1 MRPSTDEAIF
11 EGESADWRDRHA
23 RALQHVAAGDWNTAA
38 ELLKDLANLSLAPMH
53 RTLILN
59 DLGVLYSVMQNP
71 HAAAKVFQQAI
82 DLQPGW
88 DVPRRNRSLIT
99 GSAPIST
106 VLERSSAGARQTR
119 IGIVSLLFNWP
130 STGGGTVH
138 TAETARFLSRAGYD
152 VRHWVIRY
160 SGWSVGQVTEAVDW
174 PVEYLDF
181 TDAEWQGDRIQHR
194 VREAA
199 QRFQPDHVVITD
211 SWSFKPRLAEA
222 LRGYSYFLRLA
233 AQECLCPLSNI
244 RLLGDGRGG
253 WRSCPQHQLA
263 TPDVCRTCVAER
275 FASSGM
281 LHRAERALATFEEAD
296 YVACLRRA
304 FAETAGVLVVNPL
317 IAEAVR
323 PYAPAVHV
331 LPSGFDAARFPPPGA
346 PQSVAD
352 GCLRILFAGLVEEP
366 MKGFAVLHAA
376 CAQLWEQRQDF
387 RLVVTGV
394 PAEHAPHAPF
404 IVDAGWQSQAA
415 LPDLLRACDILV
427 CPTVAE
433 EALGRTAVEAMG
445 AGRPVVAS
453 RIGGLSFTV
462 LDEATGLLCPP
473 GDVAVLARQLRRLL
487 DDPELRQRYGTAGRQ
502 RFLERYTWE
511 ATLPQYVGLFGPP
524 VPTLA

>member
-1 MRPSTDEAIF
+1 MKQPSDEANSQRESTD
-11 EGESADWRDRHA
+11 WHDRHA
-23 RALQHVAAGDWNTAA
+23 RALQHLAAGDWSVAMTIL
-38 ELLKDLANLSLAPMH
+38 EDLARLPLEPASRA
-53 RTLILN
+53 LIFN
-59 DLGVLYSVMQNP
+59 DLGVLHSLMQHP
-71 HAAAKVFQQAI
+71 QMAEKAFQEAL
-82 DLQPGW
+82 DLQPDW
-88 DVPRRNRSLIT
+88 DVPRRNGSLIA
-99 GSAPIST
+99 GIPQ
-106 VLERSSAGARQTR
+106 SSALPDRGFTGASPKR

-174 PVEYLDF
+174 PIEYLDF
-181 TDAEWQGDRIQHR
+181 ADTEWRRDRIQHR

-199 QRFQPDHVVITD
+199 QRFQPDHVILTD

-263 TPDVCRTCVAER
+263 TPDVCRACVAER
-275 FASSGM
+275 FASSGR
-281 LHRAERALATFEEAD
+281 LHQAERALAAFEDAD
-296 YVACLRRA
+296 YGACLRRA
-304 FAETAGVLVVNPL
+304 FAETAGVLAVNPL
-317 IAEAVR
+317 IAEAVK

-331 LPSGFDAARFPPPGA
+331 LPSGFDAARFPAPGE
-346 PQSVAD
+346 PQSVED
-352 GCLRILFAGLVEEP
+352 GYLRILFAGLVEEP
-366 MKGFAVLHAA
+366 MKGFAILHAA

-387 RLVVTGV
+387 RLVVTGY
-394 PAEHAPHAPF
+394 PMEDPPPAPF
-404 IVDAGWQSQAA
+404 VVDAGWQSQAV
-415 LPDLLRACDILV
+415 LPDLLRACDIVV

-473 GDVAVLARQLRRLL
+473 GDVAALARQLRRLL
-487 DDPELRQRYGTAGRQ
+487 DHPELRQRCGAAGRQ

-511 ATLPQYVGLFGPP
+511 ATLPQYVALFGPP
-524 VPTLA
+524 VPPLA